1 MANTKK
7 YITDTDGAKY
17 VIDFYCGIY
26 EGRIEYSVKSDYGYR
41 THNTKVYYRHER
53 TWNDH
58 MGNTPCGYYTN
69 VPLGNGKT
77 KRIYIFS

>member
-1 MANTKK
+1 MASRVK
-7 YITDTDGAKY
+7 YITDTDGTKY
-17 VIDFYCGIY
+17 EIDFYCYIDDGK
-26 EGRIEYSVKSDYGYR
+26 IEYSVKSDYGYS

-53 TWNDH
+53 TWDDH

-77 KRIYIFS
+77 KRVYIHY

>member
-1 MANTKK
+1 MRTRK
-7 YITDTDGAKY
+7 YITDVDGTKY
-17 VIDFYCGIY
+17 EIDFYCIIDDGK
-26 EGRIEYSVKSDYGYR
+26 IEYSVKSDYGYR

-53 TWNDH
+53 TWDDH

-77 KRIYIFS
+77 KRVYIYD